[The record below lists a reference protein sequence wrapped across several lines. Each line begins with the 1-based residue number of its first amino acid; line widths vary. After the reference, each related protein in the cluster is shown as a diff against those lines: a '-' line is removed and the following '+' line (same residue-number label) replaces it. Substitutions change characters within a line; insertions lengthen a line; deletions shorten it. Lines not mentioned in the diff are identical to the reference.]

1 MNRATTYAQAKGRE
15 IPPETTEQRE
25 LRQARIAAEMAPLT
39 DEEEARARRNWNET
53 KATMPW
59 LAEFIQAFA
68 ARPDFNG
75 RRALATMTIRQL
87 PVTTQQKMDDPR
99 EIDFQPRSVA

>member
-1 MNRATTYAQAKGRE
+1 MNRAITYAQAKGRE
-15 IPPETTEQRE
+15 TRPETTEQRALWE
-25 LRQARIAAEMAPLT
+25 ARITAEMAPLT
-39 DEEEARARRNWNET
+39 DVEQERARRNWNET

-68 ARPDFNG
+68 AQPDFNG

-87 PVTTQQKMDDPR
+87 PDTTPPKMDDPR
-99 EIDFQPRSVA
+99 ETDFQPRSE